1 MVGILRKDCSLPQR
15 FCAAGDAMGHLVAK
29 DVYGSLGQKID
40 SLTVRA
46 PQTETFRSMLRE
58 IYTAEEAEL
67 IVAMPF
73 ALSTLERIAQ
83 VSGRDPAELEPR
95 LAALCD
101 KGLVVD
107 ILLGD
112 RYRYMPAPFVI
123 GIFEFTMMR
132 VSGDDP
138 DIGKLSRLFLDYFH
152 EGDFYAANFRD
163 GQEVSVARALPHLDD
178 LGDHVE
184 ILDYERV
191 ERIIDEADTFSLGV
205 CSCRHTRHHAGERT
219 CKVPLETCTSFG
231 RAADYLVRHRM
242 ARPISR
248 SEMRDVAQRSKE
260 LKLVFSVDNVKKQPA
275 FLCHCC
281 GCCCDI
287 LEGINRHGYPNAIVS
302 STLMPHVDMEEC
314 NGCQKCGR
322 ACHVSAITMIPDP
335 MQAGSKRMFKPV
347 IDEERCIGCGV
358 CGLVCDPDAIRMQKR
373 TQHVIHPETT
383 FERVILQCLERG
395 TLQNQLFDEPD
406 RVSHKVM
413 RGIVG
418 GFLRLSPVKKA
429 LMSDTLRSRFLTA
442 LGSAATA
449 RGGADVLRM

>member
-1 MVGILRKDCSLPQR
+1 
-15 FCAAGDAMGHLVAK
+15 MGHLVAR
-29 DVYGSLGQKID
+29 DIFGALGQKID
-40 SLTVRA
+40 NLTVHA
-46 PQTETFRSMLRE
+46 PQTETFRAMLRE
-58 IYTAEEAEL
+58 LYTPDEADL
-67 IVAMPF
+67 IVRMPF
-73 ALSTLERIAQ
+73 TLATLERIAA
-83 VSGRDPAELEPR
+83 VTGRDRKDLEPL
-95 LAALCD
+95 LAGLCE

-107 ILLGD
+107 LLIDGS
-112 RYRYMPAPFVI
+112 YRYMPAPFVI

-132 VSGDDP
+132 MSSDDP
-138 DIGKLSRLFLDYFH
+138 DIGKLSKLFSDYFH

-163 GQEVSVARALPHLDD
+163 GEQVSVARTLPHLDD

-184 ILDYERV
+184 ILDYEKV
-191 ERIIDEADTFSLGV
+191 ERIIDEADYFSVGV
-205 CSCRHTRHHAGERT
+205 CSCRHKKHHAGEQV

-231 RAADYLVRHRM
+231 RAADYLVRHHM
-242 ARPISR
+242 ARPISK

-260 LKLVFSVDNVKKQPA
+260 LQLVFSVDNVQKQPA

-287 LEGINRHGYPNAIVS
+287 MEGINRHGYPNAIVS
-302 STLMPHVDMEEC
+302 STLMPHVDMAEC

-335 MQAGSKRMFKPV
+335 MQAGAKRMFKPV
-347 IDEERCIGCGV
+347 IDENRCIGCGV
-358 CGLVCDPDAIRMQKR
+358 CGLVCDPDAIKMHKR

-406 RVSHKVM
+406 RLSHKAM
-413 RGIVG
+413 RGVVG

-429 LMSDTLRSRFLTA
+429 LMSDTLRSRFLAA
-442 LGSAATA
+442 LATA
-449 RGGADVLRM
+449 AAAKAGPELVRL